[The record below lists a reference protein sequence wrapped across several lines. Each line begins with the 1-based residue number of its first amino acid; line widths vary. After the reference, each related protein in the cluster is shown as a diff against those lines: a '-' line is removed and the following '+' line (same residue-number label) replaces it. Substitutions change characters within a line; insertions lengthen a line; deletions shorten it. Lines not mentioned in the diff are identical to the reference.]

1 VQAARGLE
9 AVHAAGL
16 VHRDFKPENALVG
29 RDDRVRVVDFGLAR
43 GDIEGPREIAGT
55 PRYMA
60 PEQAAGEPPTPA
72 VDQFALCVA
81 LREALTSRGEG
92 TPDLPRHLAR
102 ALARG
107 TSPDP
112 AARFPSMRALITAL
126 ESDPVRRRR
135 RLAIAGGALVAV
147 ASAAFF
153 IGAQTEES
161 PCSGPPPGTLDTA
174 ARGRALQHVATLGA
188 FATSALPGLTKRLDD
203 AEAAWRREHHSACL
217 AHARGSLTT
226 TLYDRRLTCL
236 ARVAAT
242 LDTASELL
250 ANATPA
256 SFPDAEVAADAI
268 VPAASCAR
276 VDRSLLP
283 PPPANAEVA
292 VRDATATIERA
303 RLFATAMHAD
313 AITHAVEARTAAEH
327 TKYAPV
333 IARALLVEGRARMN
347 LDDGD
352 AAAVLEH
359 AGRAALAAGDDATA
373 VEAYARH
380 AYVIATTTGHAPEGL
395 AFVDALGERLDVHDF
410 ARLLWL
416 NNRATVYLATNDPK
430 SARAVLDRAYARWRP
445 DEGEDSSELVSILA
459 NSALVSERMAS
470 GRVMMERAHDEFVR
484 RLGAD
489 HPQTLRL
496 AISTA
501 MFIGDLAQARARHD
515 AACDRLG
522 ELFPHLAAERADC
535 AYEALWLADEAND
548 TSAITRYALIA
559 ARDAKTEPVRA
570 AIATALARE
579 PTPVA
584 ARMLEAA
591 AREAAANEAPW
602 MQLAA
607 ADAYIAA
614 ARIHARTNVP
624 AETNATATDADRAWA
639 AALALLE
646 RDGHVFSAR
655 RLARVRSALARV
667 RHDRV
672 LATAA
677 LAWYRDAGAP
687 EPTIADL
694 AALAAE
700 NR

>member
-1 VQAARGLE
+1 
-9 AVHAAGL
+9 
-16 VHRDFKPENALVG
+16 
-29 RDDRVRVVDFGLAR
+29 
-43 GDIEGPREIAGT
+43 
-55 PRYMA
+55 MA

-81 LREALTSRGEG
+81 LREALATRNA
-92 TPDLPRHLAR
+92 DLPRHLAR
-102 ALARG
+102 AIARG
-107 TSPDP
+107 TSTHP

-126 ESDPVRRRR
+126 ESDPIRRRR

-147 ASAAFF
+147 ASTAFF
-153 IGAQTEES
+153 VGAQSEEA

-174 ARGRALQHVATLGA
+174 ARARALQHVATLGA

-250 ANATPA
+250 ANATPTT
-256 SFPDAEVAADAI
+256 FPDAELAADAI

-276 VDRSLLP
+276 VDRSLVP
-283 PPPANAEVA
+283 PPPANTEVA

-313 AITHAVEARTAAEH
+313 AITHAVEARTAAEK

-352 AAAVLEH
+352 AAAILER

-380 AYVIATTTGHAPEGL
+380 AFVVATTSGRTADGL
-395 AFVDALGERLDVHDF
+395 DFVDALAERLDEHEF

-416 NNRATVYLATNDPK
+416 NNRASVYLATNEP
-430 SARAVLDRAYARWRP
+430 SRARELLERAFAKWRP
-445 DEGEDSSELVSILA
+445 DDGEDTGELVNILH
-459 NSALVSERMAS
+459 NLALVSERMAS
-470 GRVMMERAHDEFVR
+470 GRAMMERARDEFAR
-484 RLGAD
+484 RLGVD
-489 HPQTLRL
+489 HPQTLRRE
-496 AISTA
+496 ISTA
-501 MFIGDLAQARARHD
+501 MFIGDLAQARVRHD

-522 ELFPHLAAERADC
+522 ELFPHLVAERADC

-548 TSAITRYALIA
+548 AAAVARYAQIA
-559 ARDAKTEPVRA
+559 ASDAKNEPVRA
-570 AIATALARE
+570 LIATTLAGK
-579 PTPVA
+579 PTP
-584 ARMLEAA
+584 AA
-591 AREAAANEAPW
+591 ARSLEATAREIAANEAPW

-607 ADAYIAA
+607 ADAYAGA
-614 ARIHARTNVP
+614 ARIYARTNTAYQAADAN
-624 AETNATATDADRAWA
+624 AERAWA

-655 RLARVRSALARV
+655 RLARVRAALARAG
-667 RHDRV
+667 HDRV
-672 LATAA
+672 LAAA
-677 LAWYRDAGAP
+677 AVAWYRDAGAP
-687 EPTIADL
+687 DAAIADL